1 MVKRWILYLLGTAG
15 CIAFF
20 VGYQGWVAWVLM
32 VLVAALPLLS
42 LAVSLIPMLCTR
54 PRADIPTVVTM
65 GAQETL
71 YVTIGNTI
79 PSPPCRCQYRVR
91 HSFTGESRRVNA
103 GEALPTKHCGKIVC
117 DQARFYVY
125 DYLGMFRLRKKLEPV
140 QVIVRPVEI
149 PMEVPLQL
157 QRQTAHSW
165 QPKYGG
171 GFAEQHELR
180 LYRPGDGL
188 NQVHWKLSAKTGK
201 LIIREPMVPRQGLN
215 LLTLDLSGTPWQLD
229 RKLGQLMGLA
239 EQLLQM
245 QLRFEIYALTG
256 NGPVSIPVATR
267 EELIRAVDLLLA
279 APVAVDGSIADHGR
293 IASWQ
298 CHIGGDADES

>member
-15 CIAFF
+15 CITFF
-20 VGYQGWVAWVLM
+20 VCYQGWVAWVLM

-54 PRADIPTVVTM
+54 PKADIPTVLTM
-65 GAQETL
+65 GARQTL
-71 YVTIGNTI
+71 CVTIGNTL
-79 PSPPCRCQYRVR
+79 PAPPCRCRYRVR
-91 HSFTGESRRVNA
+91 HSFTGESRWVNA
-103 GEALPTKHCGKIVC
+103 GEELPAKHCGTVVC

-125 DYLGMFRLRKKLEPV
+125 DYLGMFRLRKKLAAV
-140 QVIVRPVEI
+140 QILVRPTLI
-149 PMEVPLQL
+149 PMEAPRQL
-157 QRQTAHSW
+157 QRQTALSW

-201 LIIREPMVPRQGLN
+201 LIIREPMVPRQGLD
-215 LLTLDLSGTPWQLD
+215 LLTLDLSGTPRQLD
-229 RKLGQLMGLA
+229 RKLGQLMGMA
-239 EQLLQM
+239 EQLLQL
-245 QLRFEIYALTG
+245 QLHFEIYALTG

-267 EELIRAVDLLLA
+267 EELVQAVDLLLA
-279 APVAVDGSIADHGR
+279 APLATEGTILDHGR
-293 IASWQ
+293 IAAWQ